1 MLKTLFYII
10 IAIYVLRKVGGFLF
24 RSWVSKAVE
33 EQRKYAQQRGYGQ
46 SSSGEERRNNGEIF
60 ISSDK
65 SNKDVKSD
73 KIGGDYVDYE
83 EIK

>member
-1 MLKTLFYII
+1 MKFVFYTILVLFI
-10 IAIYVLRKVGGFLF
+10 LRKVGGFLF

-33 EQRKYAQQRGYGQ
+33 EQQKYTQQRAYGQ
-46 SSSGEERRNNGEIF
+46 PNSPGEKRNTGEIF

>member
-1 MLKTLFYII
+1 LKFVLYAILILFI
-10 IAIYVLRKVGGFLF
+10 LRKVGGFLF

-33 EQRKYAQQRGYGQ
+33 EQQKYAQQRDYGQ
-46 SSSGEERRNNGEIF
+46 SRPNEERRNNGEIF

-65 SNKDVKSD
+65 SSKDAKSD